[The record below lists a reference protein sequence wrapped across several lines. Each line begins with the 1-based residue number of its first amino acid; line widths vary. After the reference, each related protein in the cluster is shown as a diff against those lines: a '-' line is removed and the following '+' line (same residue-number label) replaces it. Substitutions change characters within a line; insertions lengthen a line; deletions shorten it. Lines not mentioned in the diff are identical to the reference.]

1 MVMVVAVVVPVVVVV
16 VPVVVV
22 VLAQQ
27 ASNWPYPRQQHK
39 LLRLHPNWVS
49 SWDSQNDFLTAPSPL

>member
-1 MVMVVAVVVPVVVVV
+1 MVMVVAVVVLVVVVV

-27 ASNWPYPRQQHK
+27 ASNWPYPRQQLK
-39 LLRLHPNWVS
+39 LLRLHPNWAS
-49 SWDSQNDFLTAPSPL
+49 PWDS